1 MMKRMMMLGLTM
13 LVAACSAETSTGSGT
28 TGDEANVTNG
38 ARLAL
43 TSDFK
48 TSFSGTAKAGSPI
61 SVDYALERLPK
72 CRGNASGGPG
82 WNIYGY
88 YSENGGTAKSFEVT
102 ALSADGKDRVAKTA
116 TFTPSQGGD
125 VAVWFQSTSVFG
137 CTEYDSQY
145 GQNFHLDVTGA
156 PPEADASITFKADGS
171 VDQQGTLHAGAK
183 VKVRYE
189 QDRLPQCRQVQGGAP
204 VWNISGYASVNGGQP
219 LAFST
224 GKPVGSDREALDVLV
239 DLPKA
244 GTLALWFD
252 VTSISGCHEVDS
264 KSGANYAFSI
274 AQ

>member
-1 MMKRMMMLGLTM
+1 MMKRTMMLGLTM
-13 LVAACSAETSTGSGT
+13 LAAACSAETSNGT
-28 TGDEANVTNG
+28 TGDEANVTGG

-43 TSDFK
+43 TGDFK
-48 TSFSGTAKAGSPI
+48 TSFTGTAKAGAPI
-61 SVDYALERLPK
+61 RVDYALERLPK
-72 CRGNASGGPG
+72 CRGNSSGAPG

-88 YSENGGTAKSFEVT
+88 YSENGGAAKSFEVT
-102 ALSADGKDRVAKTA
+102 ALTADGKDRVAKTA

-145 GQNFHLDVTGA
+145 GQNFHLDVAGA
-156 PPEADASITFKADGS
+156 PPDANASITFKADGS
-171 VDQQGTLHAGAK
+171 VDQEGTLHAGAK

-189 QDRLPQCRQVQGGAP
+189 QDRLPQCRQTQGGSP
-204 VWNISGYASVNGGQP
+204 VWNISGYASIDGAQA

-224 GKPVGSDREALDVLV
+224 GKPVGGDREAIDVLV

-252 VTSISGCHEVDS
+252 VTSISGCHEVDA
-264 KSGANYAFSI
+264 KGGANYSFPI